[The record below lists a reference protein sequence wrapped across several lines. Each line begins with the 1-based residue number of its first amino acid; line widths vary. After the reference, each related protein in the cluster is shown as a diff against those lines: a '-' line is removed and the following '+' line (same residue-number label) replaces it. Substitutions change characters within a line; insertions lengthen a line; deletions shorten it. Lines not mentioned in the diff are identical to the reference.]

1 MADKQIIDQRAEAL
15 KYMTANKVQLLFDY
29 LGAKLA
35 KDKPSNPNEYILS
48 ELNNIQDLRSA
59 NKPVTLFSKEDIEI
73 MFGSFDLTGRGYIT
87 PLQYNKALLA
97 MGIDPNEATI
107 PDVESFDKSTFVS
120 FLYKE
125 VLKRAL

>member
-48 ELNNIQDLRSA
+48 ELSNIQDLRSA
-59 NKPVTLFSKEDIEI
+59 NKPV
-73 MFGSFDLTGRGYIT
+73 
-87 PLQYNKALLA
+87 
-97 MGIDPNEATI
+97 I
-107 PDVESFDKSTFVS
+107 P
-120 FLYKE
+120 
-125 VLKRAL
+125 R